1 MAILPLH
8 EDILPMSEDY
18 VLKSVLTHPE
28 AKPALMDL
36 ISTFIHRKVTDVE
49 IRNNELHSITT
60 EEKNVRLDLN
70 CVIDDGSQVDVEM
83 QGSRLAGLDGGRK
96 MLVNKSVYYLT
107 DLHSSQKSKGV
118 EYDEL
123 VRTYQITFSIQNIF
137 EHNEYISEASLRTE
151 DGTQISNQINLT
163 IIELGKLDDVLNKP
177 VDEMTP
183 IEMWST
189 FLRYSGDRSKR
200 DIINKVLEKKGEI
213 GMAGSLLA
221 SISQDDRMRAINMSQ
236 RKWQTDHD
244 SNRLFYERELKI
256 AKEELID
263 IKEELA
269 ENMVIISNKDTELAK
284 KDAELADSKAELA
297 EKDALIAKMQA
308 QIANQENV

>member
-36 ISTFIHRKVTDVE
+36 ITTFIHRKVTDVE

-83 QGSRLAGLDGGRK
+83 QGSRLAGLDGGHE

-107 DLHSSQKSKGV
+107 DLHSSQKSKGIK
-118 EYDEL
+118 YNKL
-123 VRTYQITFSIQNIF
+123 VRTYQITFCVQNIF
-137 EHNEYISEASLRTE
+137 KQNEYITEASLRTE

-177 VDEMTP
+177 VEEMSP

-236 RKWQTDHD
+236 RKWQTDYD
-244 SNRLFYERELKI
+244 SNFLFYKEQFEEVE
-256 AKEELID
+256 EELSSI
-263 IKEELA
+263 
-269 ENMVIISNKDTELAK
+269 
-284 KDAELADSKAELA
+284 KAELA
-297 EKDALIAKMQA
+297 EKNAELANKDA
-308 QIANQENV
+308 ENEKLRKELLKLQSKIVE

>member
-1 MAILPLH
+1 MAILPLN

-36 ISTFIHRKVTDVE
+36 ISTFIHCKVTDVE

-137 EHNEYISEASLRTE
+137 EHKEYISEASLRTK
-151 DGTQISNQINLT
+151 DGTQISDQIHLT

-177 VDEMTP
+177 VEEMTP

-221 SISQDDRMRAINMSQ
+221 SISQDDRMRAINMSR

-244 SNRLFYERELKI
+244 SNRLFYERELKK
-256 AKEELID
+256 AKEELSGI
-263 IKEELA
+263 
-269 ENMVIISNKDTELAK
+269 N
-284 KDAELADSKAELA
+284 AELA
-297 EKDALIAKMQA
+297 EKDAELADTKAELSELRKQLA
-308 QIANQENV
+308 ELQN

>member
-1 MAILPLH
+1 MAILPLN

-36 ISTFIHRKVTDVE
+36 VSTFIHRKVTDVE

-118 EYDEL
+118 EYDNL
-123 VRTYQITFSIQNIF
+123 VRTYQITFCMQNIF
-137 EHNEYISEASLRTE
+137 TKNEYISEAFLRTE
-151 DGTQISNQINLT
+151 DGTQISDQIHLT
-163 IIELGKLDDVLNKP
+163 IIELGKRDDVLSKP
-177 VDEMTP
+177 VEEMSP

-221 SISQDDRMRAINMSQ
+221 SISQDDRMRAINMSR

-256 AKEELID
+256 AKEKLD
-263 IKEELA
+263 GIKEELA
-269 ENMVIISNKDTELAK
+269 EKDT
-284 KDAELADSKAELA
+284 ELA
-297 EKDALIAKMQA
+297 EKDAENEKLRKELAELQVKIA
-308 QIANQENV
+308 E

>member
-1 MAILPLH
+1 
-8 EDILPMSEDY
+8 
-18 VLKSVLTHPE
+18 
-28 AKPALMDL
+28 MDL
-36 ISTFIHRKVTDVE
+36 ITTFIHRKVTDVE

-123 VRTYQITFSIQNIF
+123 VRTYQITFCMQNIF
-137 EHNEYISEASLRTE
+137 TKKEYISEASLRTE
-151 DGTQISNQINLT
+151 DGTQISDQIHLT

-177 VDEMTP
+177 VEEMSP

-200 DIINKVLEKKGEI
+200 EIINKVLEKKGEI

-221 SISQDDRMRAINMSQ
+221 SISQDDRMRAINMSR

-256 AKEELID
+256 AKEKLSG

-269 ENMVIISNKDTELAK
+269 EKDTELAE
-284 KDAELADSKAELA
+284 KDAELAEKDAELAGSKAELA
-297 EKDALIAKMQA
+297 EKDALIAELQA
-308 QIANQENV
+308 KIVE